1 MLDCGLHPGLQGL
14 AALPF
19 FDEIDPESVDL
30 LLVSH
35 FHIDHA
41 ASVPYF
47 MQKTNF
53 KGRVFM
59 THPTRASMLF
69 DCFNCDSLQ
78 VDVK

>member
-59 THPTRASMLF
+59 THPTRASIISIF
-69 DCFNCDSLQ
+69 FTFF
-78 VDVK
+78 